1 MKLTRIL
8 KEIFI
13 IILLA
18 LAIVLI
24 LGVLFYNYIPT
35 NKLLPGQVAYT
46 PTKEVNELK
55 EQAEAEENMQKV
67 NLVYEVDASDLKVYQ
82 NSGSYNP
89 GKVNPFANTS
99 EDTSGTDNP
108 QSGNSQSGSNTQTGG
123 GTGNYYPST
132 GGK

>member
-46 PTKEVNELK
+46 PTKEVNE
-55 EQAEAEENMQKV
+55 
-67 NLVYEVDASDLKVYQ
+67 
-82 NSGSYNP
+82 
-89 GKVNPFANTS
+89 
-99 EDTSGTDNP
+99 
-108 QSGNSQSGSNTQTGG
+108 
-123 GTGNYYPST
+123 
-132 GGK
+132 

>member
-1 MKLTRIL
+1 MIAKIL

-13 IILLA
+13 IILLT

-24 LGVLFYNYIPT
+24 LGLLFYNYIPT
-35 NKLLPGQVAYT
+35 NKLLPGQVTYV

-55 EQAEAEENMQKV
+55 EQAEAENNINKV
-67 NLVYEVDASDLKVYQ
+67 NIVYEVDSSDLRVYQ

-89 GKVNPFANTS
+89 GKVNPFAPTS
-99 EDTSGTDNP
+99 EEPSENGNTQGTD
-108 QSGNSQSGSNTQTGG
+108 SNNKNEN
-123 GTGNYYPST
+123 GNYYPNN

>member
-46 PTKEVNELK
+46 PTKEVKELK

-67 NLVYEVDASDLKVYQ
+67 NIVYEVDASDLKVYQ

-99 EDTSGTDNP
+99 EDTSGTGNT
-108 QSGNSQSGSNTQTGG
+108 QSGNGQSSSNTQTGG

>member
-67 NLVYEVDASDLKVYQ
+67 NIVYEVDASDLKVYQ

-99 EDTSGTDNP
+99 EDTSGTGNT
-108 QSGNSQSGSNTQTGG
+108 QSGNGQSSSNTQTGG

>member
-1 MKLTRIL
+1 MNQN
-8 KEIFI
+8 
-13 IILLA
+13 ILLTKNYFI
-18 LAIVLI
+18 LADQ
-24 LGVLFYNYIPT
+24 YYQSS
-35 NKLLPGQVAYT
+35 KLLLENIINSGNMT
-46 PTKEVNELK
+46 FGFGKSEK
-55 EQAEAEENMQKV
+55 EAEENMQKV
-67 NLVYEVDASDLKVYQ
+67 NIVYEVDASDLKVYQ